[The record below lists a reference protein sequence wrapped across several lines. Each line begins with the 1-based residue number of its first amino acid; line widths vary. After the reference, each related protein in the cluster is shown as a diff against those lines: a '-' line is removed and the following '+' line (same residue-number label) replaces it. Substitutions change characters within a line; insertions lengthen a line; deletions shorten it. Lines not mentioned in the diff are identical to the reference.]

1 MNLVII
7 IILILSLLGMA
18 TIWYITYTKP
28 ATCTL
33 ASNTCDDKL
42 PCCDKNY
49 SCTGGTCKIKPEQ
62 PSGKSGNSGCV
73 PDEYQYKSIVQCCT
87 NTSSLATITA
97 SNSVCIPF
105 GTTPNKSYPDLTKD
119 MIQYPKYCSNLN
131 EQCAPG
137 SEYPCCSILTYCK
150 TGDDGTSYC
159 VDAVNSLSPS

>member
-1 MNLVII
+1 MNSLIIIII
-7 IILILSLLGMA
+7 IILALAGMA
-18 TIWYITYTKP
+18 TIWYIMYTKP
-28 ATCTL
+28 EICTL

-49 SCTGGTCKIKPEQ
+49 SCTGGTCKIKSEQ
-62 PSGKSGNSGCV
+62 PSGKSSRGGCV
-73 PDEYQYKSIVQCCT
+73 PDEYQSKSIEQCCT
-87 NTSSLATITA
+87 NTSSLATTA

-105 GTTPNKSYPDLTKD
+105 GTTPNKSYPNLTED

-137 SEYPCCSILTYCK
+137 SEYPCCSFFTYCK

-159 VDAVNSLSPS
+159 VDAGKPLSPS